1 MNITVICALC
11 LICAI
16 ASLMLK
22 KYNPEIS
29 MLISVG
35 AGVLVAGVIIAQAV
49 PAIDTIRTLI
59 TTAQLNTEYT
69 SALFRALGICFIC
82 QFASDSCS
90 DAGEKALATKIEL
103 AGKIAVV
110 LISLPLLE
118 KITETALS
126 LMHG

>member
-1 MNITVICALC
+1 MNITLICALC

-49 PAIDTIRTLI
+49 PAIDTISTLI
-59 TTAQLNTEYT
+59 KTAELNTEYT

>member
-1 MNITVICALC
+1 MLK
-11 LICAI
+11 LAI
-16 ASLMLK
+16 LDLLVPSLMLK

-35 AGVLVAGVIIAQAV
+35 AGVLVAGVIISQAV
-49 PAIDTIRTLI
+49 PAIDKISTLI

-118 KITETALS
+118 QITETALS